1 VQATSPQRL
10 SLEAVLDDLT
20 LSEPHAMEGQADPPI
35 ADARALLEEAA
46 TRSTGI
52 GGWSSADPLRL
63 HKGRITDLLH
73 CPRRAVARDDTIA
86 ARIDDLVLG
95 DLVDG
100 AAKLMALGA
109 AAPVT
114 GASACAF
121 LDALDQ
127 PQAREHLATIGE
139 PAAAAL
145 MAEADARIDRLV
157 SVWPAIA
164 PEWWPRVE
172 EPVRVPLAGGAV
184 TLGGKL
190 DILLGGPPTGRPSVA
205 IEVKG
210 GRWHDSVRSD
220 AHLYALL
227 LGLRDGIAPAVVMSI
242 AAADGTTHTEP
253 IRTAVL
259 VHTAERVA
267 AAIDTAARLAAG
279 EAPEARRGF
288 YCATCPVRTGCPAHA
303 SEDAA

>member
-1 VQATSPQRL
+1 ML
-10 SLEAVLDDLT
+10 SLGAILDDLMVPA
-20 LSEPHAMEGQADPPI
+20 PHAETPHAETGRGGSAI
-35 ADARALLEEAA
+35 ADARALLESAA
-46 TRSTGI
+46 TRAAGI
-52 GGWSSADPLRL
+52 GGWSSSDPLRL

-73 CPRRAVARDDTIA
+73 CPRRAVARDDSTA
-86 ARIDDLVLG
+86 ASIDDVVLG
-95 DLVDG
+95 LLVDG

-109 AAPVT
+109 ASPVT
-114 GASACAF
+114 SASACAF

-127 PQAREHLATIGE
+127 PQVREHLAAIGE

-157 SVWPAIA
+157 SVWPAIS

-172 EPVRVPLAGGAV
+172 EPVRVPLADGVV
-184 TLGGKL
+184 TLGAKL

-220 AHLYALL
+220 AHFYALL
-227 LGLRDGIAPAVVMSI
+227 VALRDGVAPAVVMSI

-253 IRTAVL
+253 VRTAVL

-267 AAIDTAARLAAG
+267 AAIEAAARLAAG
-279 EAPEARRGF
+279 ETPEARRGIH
-288 YCATCPVRTGCPAHA
+288 CATCPVRAGCPAYA
-303 SEDAA
+303 SEDAP